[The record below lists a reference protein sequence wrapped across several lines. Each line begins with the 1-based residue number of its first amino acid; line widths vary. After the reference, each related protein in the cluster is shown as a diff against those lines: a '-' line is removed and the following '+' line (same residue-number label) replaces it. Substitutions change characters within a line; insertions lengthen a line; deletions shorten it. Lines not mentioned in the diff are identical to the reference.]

1 MSMPN
6 RNSMEKPKIIHV
18 EETHSTNSLLREWL
32 ENESLPACSVIVADF
47 QTAGRGQV
55 GNVWESE
62 RGKNLTFS
70 LVLYPQ
76 ALPVNQQFLIS
87 QIAALSVKETLDTY
101 TEGITIKWPNDIYW
115 NDKKICGMLIEN
127 DLAGHNLLRSIIGI
141 GLNLNQAAFMG
152 DALNPVS
159 LWQIL
164 RHEVDR
170 EVVLRQLLHR
180 FEAYNQ
186 RLQQGEKSWIHARY
200 LEALYRREGYHI
212 YKDAQGTFSARIYG
226 IESTGHL
233 LLQATDESLRRYA
246 FKEVSYC
253 LPKDNGSPH

>member
-1 MSMPN
+1 
-6 RNSMEKPKIIHV
+6 MEKPRIIRV

-32 ENESLPACSVIVADF
+32 ERESLPNCSVIVADF

-62 RGKNLTFS
+62 KGKNLTFS

-76 ALPVNQQFLIS
+76 TMPVKQQFLIS
-87 QIAALSVKETLDTY
+87 QMAALSVKETLDAY
-101 TEGITIKWPNDIYW
+101 TEGISIKWPNDIYW
-115 NDKKICGMLIEN
+115 RDKKICGMLIEN

-141 GLNLNQAAFMG
+141 GINLNQTVFRG
-152 DALNPVS
+152 DAPNPVS

-164 RHEVDR
+164 RQEVDR
-170 EVVLRQLLHR
+170 EVVLRQFLSR

-186 RLQQGEKSWIHARY
+186 ALLAEEKALIHAHY
-200 LEALYRREGYHI
+200 MEALYRQEGYHP
-212 YKDAQGTFSARIYG
+212 YTDAQGAFSAQIYG
-226 IESTGHL
+226 IEPTGHL
-233 LLQATDESLRRYA
+233 LLQDTEGTIRRYA

-253 LPKDNGSPH
+253 LPK